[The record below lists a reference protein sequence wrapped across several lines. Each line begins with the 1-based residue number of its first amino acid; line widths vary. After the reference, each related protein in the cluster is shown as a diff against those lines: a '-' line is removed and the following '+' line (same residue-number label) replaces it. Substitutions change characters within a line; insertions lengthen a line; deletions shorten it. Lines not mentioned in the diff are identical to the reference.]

1 MKQVNFGKSFGHPVL
16 AAQLG
21 KRLRKHYSVA
31 ATSGESSLV
40 IGIFGEWGSGKS
52 NLLHLVQEVMQ
63 SDSGNKDTP
72 VITVAFNPWRYEKEE
87 HLIVP
92 LLKTT
97 QVEIVNWVLEH
108 RTLGDKTKDFLVK
121 AAAFMKASAFAFAG
135 AFKAKY
141 TQKSTGI
148 SIEFEASKFLK
159 EIERRV
165 ELQNESLFSDYD
177 SVYYEFQKHL
187 SELTSS
193 SKPGLRLLFLIDD
206 LDRCLPEKSVEM
218 LESIKLFLDVKGC
231 AFVLALDDE
240 VVERG
245 IIHRYRDYL
254 FQQGDGAG
262 QNGYSFAHLPI
273 TGQEYLEKIVQL
285 PFRLPQPT
293 RDNIRLF
300 LQQREPALFGKS
312 DETERGKHVLLDLF
326 ADCIP
331 PVPRKLIRAVEL
343 LKLLLDILDTRKKR
357 DEYQLLP
364 LAKLTLLQLFAPDLY
379 RFGRRYDAGF
389 MQRLENWVKYD
400 HWGMDDFIGR
410 TECEMLGLEYQHLG
424 DTEKRD
430 ANFSGLEKAKQND
443 LRLFRK
449 NGVRLY
455 QHFEVARQNRSGFD
469 PERLIC
475 SGSIADE
482 NLTPYFSF
490 LEDVIPEQE
499 DMVSSGKKHSQEDKG
514 AELQGSGVASAAGG
528 PSASEDSR
536 PLARIH
542 KLDDFL
548 DRLFSTDKANWQSAL
563 QSDEMDGR
571 VLDDKAFTAIQERL
585 RDASYIGLAN
595 QADWLRALDNVLT
608 DAQFQLLA
616 QQMENFAEVFP
627 DIDVSN
633 LDVLSNIGLWVVE
646 LNRER
651 KQLLESY
658 LQSISSWA
666 LDIVEN
672 GKLEPVKRAAI
683 GDILGQV
690 GDSRFYDEDHFYLPR
705 QFQGEKEKNH
715 GFIEIPAGKFVMG
728 GNDEKHEVTISD
740 SFRIARYP
748 VTVAQYACYV
758 DQEAETPDDWQKQ
771 LLYPNRPVTNVS
783 WKNAS
788 AYCVWLKERLLEKNV
803 IKAKQSVRLL
813 TEAEW
818 ERAACS
824 GDRRIY
830 PWGNDWDISRANA
843 AGEIGHPSAVG
854 MYPGQ
859 HPEGIQDMAGNV
871 WEWTCSNWRDQF
883 DGSEQQCNNNTEDTQ
898 NRVLRGGSWDGH
910 PDDLRA
916 AARYDYHP
924 VIRDDNLGF
933 RVLCSSPIE

>member
-1 MKQVNFGKSFGHPVL
+1 
-16 AAQLG
+16 
-21 KRLRKHYSVA
+21 
-31 ATSGESSLV
+31 
-40 IGIFGEWGSGKS
+40 
-52 NLLHLVQEVMQ
+52 
-63 SDSGNKDTP
+63 
-72 VITVAFNPWRYEKEE
+72 
-87 HLIVP
+87 VP

-206 LDRCLPEKSVEM
+206 LDRCLPEKAVEM

-254 FQQGDGAG
+254 FQQGNGAE
-262 QNGYSFAHLPI
+262 QNGYSLAHLPI

-300 LQQREPALFGKS
+300 LQQREPGLFGKPG
-312 DETERGKHVLLDLF
+312 EIERDNNVLLDLF

-357 DEYQLLP
+357 DQYQLLP

-389 MQRLENWVKYD
+389 MQRLENWVEYD

-410 TECEMLGLEYQHLG
+410 TECEMLGLEYQHVG

-430 ANFSGLEKAKQND
+430 AKFSELEKAIQND

-449 NGVRLY
+449 NDVRLY

-475 SGSIADE
+475 SGSIAGE

-499 DMVSSGKKHSQEDKG
+499 DMVSSGRKHSLKDK
-514 AELQGSGVASAAGG
+514 EVEWSGSGLVPETDGQ
-528 PSASEDSR
+528 SASEDSR

-548 DRLFSTDKANWQSAL
+548 NRLFSTDKANWQSAL

-571 VLDDKAFTAIQERL
+571 VLDDQAFTAIRERL
-585 RDASYIGLAN
+585 RDDSYSGLAS
-595 QADWLRALDNVLT
+595 QADWLRALDKVLT
-608 DAQFQLLA
+608 GAQFQLLA
-616 QQMENFAEVFP
+616 QQMENFAKVFP
-627 DIDVSN
+627 EIDVSS
-633 LDVLSNIGLWVVE
+633 LGVLSNIGLWVVE
-646 LNRER
+646 LNRDR
-651 KQLLESY
+651 KQLLESN
-658 LQSISSWA
+658 LQPIRSWA

-672 GKLEPVKRAAI
+672 GKLEPEKRAAI

-690 GDSRFYDEDHFYLPR
+690 GDSRFYDEDHFCLPR

-715 GFIEIPAGKFVMG
+715 GFIEMPAGKFVMG
-728 GNDEKHEVTISD
+728 KDDEKHEVTISD
-740 SFRIARYP
+740 SYGIARYP

-771 LLYPNRPVTNVS
+771 LLYPNRPVTRVS
-783 WKNAS
+783 WKNAH
-788 AYCVWLKERLLEKNV
+788 AYCAWLKERLLKKGV
-803 IKAKQSVRLL
+803 VKAEQFVRLL

-818 ERAACS
+818 ERAARS

-830 PWGNDWDISRANA
+830 PWGNDWDSNRANA

-854 MYPGQ
+854 MYPRQ

-871 WEWTCSNWRDQF
+871 WEWTCSNWCNEF
-883 DGSEQQCNNNTEDTQ
+883 DGSEQQCNNNTENTQ
-898 NRVLRGGSWDGH
+898 KRVLRGGSWSDH
-910 PDDLRA
+910 PDFLRA
-916 AARYDYHP
+916 AARGYDHP
-924 VIRDDNLGF
+924 DLRLNGLGF
-933 RVLCSSPIE
+933 RVSSSSPIE